1 MRRITD
7 GLFKQGSRRFGIA
20 LGDAGQGLGGGR
32 ANRFA
37 PLMQNPGQ
45 QGGGGIGRSGDIAEG
60 QGAHAPGGRIAGAQ
74 HGLEHGQ
81 HAVGA
86 AARGGSQ
93 GAHSLGAHQA
103 LSVFGSC
110 LQDLQCRRLHSCLS
124 RIPGRAVV
132 ALALGPKA
140 SDPLGPMLS
149 NLEIHGFRTF
159 AHLRIDGL
167 ARVNLFVGA
176 NNCGKTSVLEA
187 GEILLAGGR
196 PWILLRSPTR
206 RGDGFLP
213 EGRFAPQTV
222 DIRHLFHGHELK
234 IGASFTIEGGGTR
247 QRRVSCEVVQASSG
261 DERPAQPELLGLV
274 SDPIGPLGPGGPSGP
289 GAFGPEES
297 LAITVSGDQ
306 TGANR
311 VLGLAEGGGLSI
323 SLASRPTAREEGE
336 ESPFNFIGTV
346 DPDYRLAPLW
356 DKIVL
361 TPNEDRVTQALQIIE
376 PSIERVAS
384 LSRPSGRG
392 TPSPIVVR
400 LRGSEARVPIGSM
413 GDGLKR
419 LLVLSVN
426 LVTSAG
432 GCLFV
437 DEIDSGLHYSVI
449 AKMWQLLIE
458 TARRLD
464 VQVCASTHSLDCLQA
479 LAGVCEKKPDLAGEV
494 AVHRLE
500 KDQETATRYG
510 ADELA
515 LAVRHEMEIR

>member
-1 MRRITD
+1 
-7 GLFKQGSRRFGIA
+7 
-20 LGDAGQGLGGGR
+20 
-32 ANRFA
+32 
-37 PLMQNPGQ
+37 
-45 QGGGGIGRSGDIAEG
+45 
-60 QGAHAPGGRIAGAQ
+60 
-74 HGLEHGQ
+74 
-81 HAVGA
+81 
-86 AARGGSQ
+86 
-93 GAHSLGAHQA
+93 
-103 LSVFGSC
+103 
-110 LQDLQCRRLHSCLS
+110 
-124 RIPGRAVV
+124 
-132 ALALGPKA
+132 
-140 SDPLGPMLS
+140 MLS
-149 NLEIHGFRTF
+149 NLEIQGFRTF

-167 ARVNLFVGA
+167 ARVNLFVGD

-196 PWILLRSPTR
+196 SWVLLRSPTR

-213 EGRFAPQTV
+213 EGRSAPQTV
-222 DIRHLFHGHELK
+222 DIRHLFHGHDLK
-234 IGASFTIEGGGTR
+234 IGARFTIEGEGTR
-247 QRRVSCEVVQASSG
+247 RRHVHCEVVQSSSE
-261 DERPAQPELLGLV
+261 DERFTQPELPFGFV
-274 SDPIGPLGPGGPSGP
+274 SGPSGP
-289 GAFGPEES
+289 SGPSEPSGPRAFEPEAP
-297 LAITVSGDQ
+297 LALTIFGDQ
-306 TGANR
+306 TNTKRAM
-311 VLGLAEGGGLSI
+311 GLTEGGGLSI

-346 DPDYRLAPLW
+346 DPEYRLAPLW

-361 TPNEDRVTQALQIIE
+361 TPNEEKVTEALRIIE

-384 LSRPSGRG
+384 LSRVPGWG

-449 AKMWQLLIE
+449 AKMWQLLVE

-464 VQVCASTHSLDCLQA
+464 VQVFASTHSLDCLQA
-479 LAGVCEKKPDLAGEV
+479 LARLCEEKPDLAGEV

>member
-1 MRRITD
+1 
-7 GLFKQGSRRFGIA
+7 
-20 LGDAGQGLGGGR
+20 
-32 ANRFA
+32 
-37 PLMQNPGQ
+37 
-45 QGGGGIGRSGDIAEG
+45 
-60 QGAHAPGGRIAGAQ
+60 
-74 HGLEHGQ
+74 
-81 HAVGA
+81 
-86 AARGGSQ
+86 
-93 GAHSLGAHQA
+93 
-103 LSVFGSC
+103 
-110 LQDLQCRRLHSCLS
+110 
-124 RIPGRAVV
+124 
-132 ALALGPKA
+132 
-140 SDPLGPMLS
+140 MLS
-149 NLEIHGFRTF
+149 NLEIRGFRTF

-167 ARVNLFVGA
+167 ERVNLFVGA

-247 QRRVSCEVVQASSG
+247 PRRVSCEVVEASSG
-261 DERPAQPELLGLV
+261 DERPAQPELPLGLAP
-274 SDPIGPLGPGGPSGP
+274 DPIGPLGPSGP
-289 GAFGPEES
+289 GPFGPEES
-297 LAITVSGDQ
+297 LAITISGDQ
-306 TGANR
+306 TSANR

-361 TPNEDRVTQALQIIE
+361 TPNEERVTEALQIIE

-400 LRGSEARVPIGSM
+400 LRGSETRVPIGSM

-464 VQVCASTHSLDCLQA
+464 VQVFASTHSLDCLQA
-479 LAGVCEKKPDLAGEV
+479 LARVCEEKPDFAGEV

-500 KDQETATRYG
+500 KDRDAATRYG